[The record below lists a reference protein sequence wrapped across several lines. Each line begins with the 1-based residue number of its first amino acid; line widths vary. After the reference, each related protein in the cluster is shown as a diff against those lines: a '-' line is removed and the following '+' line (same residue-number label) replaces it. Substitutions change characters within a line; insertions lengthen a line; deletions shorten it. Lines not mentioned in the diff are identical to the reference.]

1 MREELYLL
9 PPLQDLLP
17 HRNNRSSRATRS
29 KLFKPTWRGTA
40 SSAPNGD
47 DRMRTGRL
55 AAWVR
60 DQEVHAL
67 EQRNE
72 ELERALVEANSVMRV
87 FGSGGG
93 NGQAAAEP
101 CGAGLIPPGAQA
113 GPQVSS
119 EDPGPSGADGG
130 ELRGAGLK
138 GPPGLDQG
146 AAQTAATRAPHAK
159 GELEM
164 VVSRQLEL
172 REVEHLSLCIYLW
185 KG

>member
-101 CGAGLIPPGAQA
+101 MWSRTNSTWCSSRPSGFFRGSRTFRSRRRRTSWCRTEGPA
-113 GPQVSS
+113 GP
-119 EDPGPSGADGG
+119 
-130 ELRGAGLK
+130 
-138 GPPGLDQG
+138 
-146 AAQTAATRAPHAK
+146 
-159 GELEM
+159 
-164 VVSRQLEL
+164 
-172 REVEHLSLCIYLW
+172 
-185 KG
+185 